1 MVPTVIALAIY
12 FCIADVILISQ
23 CVYYNTLTARQ
34 RSITASTENEP
45 LLRRRSSSMGLPGSN
60 RRQSELHEEDTL
72 SKILEEGDEGGSAL
86 MKNSLSVVL
95 VVLAGAA
102 GWAIAWRSGVWTPT
116 PEAGEGE
123 VGGQAVAVGASVLGY
138 FSAVCYLGYVS
149 VQCSACVEIL
159 VLTRAEHVSPKSSR
173 TTERSPATASRFCSS
188 CSL

>member
-1 MVPTVIALAIY
+1 M
-12 FCIADVILISQ
+12 
-23 CVYYNTLTARQ
+23 
-34 RSITASTENEP
+34 
-45 LLRRRSSSMGLPGSN
+45 
-60 RRQSELHEEDTL
+60 HEEDTL

-123 VGGQAVAVGASVLGY
+123 VGGRAVAVGASVLGY

-149 VQCSACVEIL
+149 VLISMPNL
-159 VLTRAEHVSPKSSR
+159 RGNSGTN
-173 TTERSPATASRFCSS
+173 
-188 CSL
+188 